1 MLQECIDVFKSQLQ
15 EQDGETLILDQYVP
29 KDGSYYLITRK
40 ADHTFELDEPLE
52 ISYDK
57 KKKEI
62 IGLMDE
68 RYEFIKFLDYNSK
81 LLEMNKPIDPKKQ
94 IHSNNYLSFFVKK
107 DALKD
112 GKVTKEIIEGYYKI
126 LEDPTLKYKKGNAR
140 KIFDKTVELIGELD
154 REILLEIKEWVLNFD
169 LSELQYS
176 DKKDYLKLFFIL
188 EDKNATKQ
196 LYEKEGKRY
205 LLPNI
210 FNSNDFNV
218 EVDGEIWG
226 LPNDNLNMN
235 GKKPFL
241 GHLSRNEKVPCLIS
255 QEEALIRSQ
264 FFDYLMGLASIGKC
278 NVYIDFEENKITG
291 YRSGEFPDIIKNG
304 CFLRIQKGKE
314 VEIHKVEQVVN
325 FNRNL
330 KEPFVYKKYFGLKK
344 DEEPNIKYEYT
355 IDKIEEKIHF
365 IFFDGKLSYNYF
377 TKFKDI
383 NVKDFILKQSILE
396 ARDRLFLYL
405 YTNQQVS
412 MIGLMKPVML
422 RLIKHTFLQS
432 LIDTRKKE
440 KLQEQINLYWA
451 LLNYWE
457 IKEVNNMTSVRES
470 VRQKINDKS
479 DDKQDWKFEENEEC
493 YYAAGQAIG
502 YLISKSKAKSIPA
515 SQVNTFLNVK
525 TGRQLAEKIS
535 RLYKKYNY
543 RIESGLRGNQRF
555 QRAFSKV
562 QQALVNCD
570 TVDIVWLLSGFA
582 DSNLFYEKVEDEN
595 GEGGKE
601 NDE

>member
-1 MLQECIDVFKSQLQ
+1 MLQECIDVFRSQLQ
-15 EQDGETLILDQYVP
+15 ESDGETLILDQYVP

-52 ISYDK
+52 IYYDK
-57 KKKEI
+57 KNKEI
-62 IGLMDE
+62 VGAMDE

-112 GKVTKEIIEGYYKI
+112 GKVTKEIIKGYYKI

-255 QEEALIRSQ
+255 QEDALLRSQ

-278 NVYIDFEENKITG
+278 NVYVDFERNKIDG
-291 YRSGEFPDIIKNG
+291 YRSGEKPKSIENG

-314 VEIHKVEQVVN
+314 VEIHRVEQVVN
-325 FNRNL
+325 FNKNL
-330 KEPFVYKKYFGLKK
+330 KKPFSYTDYFGLKK
-344 DEEPNIKYEYT
+344 DSILIPEFSDT
-355 IDKIEEKIHF
+355 IDEVEGKINL
-365 IFFDGKLSYNYF
+365 IFFYGKLTSNYF
-377 TKFKDI
+377 TDAKDI
-383 NVKDFILKQSILE
+383 TLYDPVLKQSILT
-396 ARDRLFLYL
+396 ARDRIFTYFH
-405 YTNQQVS
+405 TNQEVKLMG
-412 MIGLMKPVML
+412 MIESVMWELIHNVLTGEENDFVKKKKL
-422 RLIKHTFLQS
+422 R
-432 LIDTRKKE
+432 
-440 KLQEQINLYWA
+440 EQLNLRWA
-451 LLNYWE
+451 LLDYWKDE
-457 IKEVNNMTSVRES
+457 KEEVGMQTVRQSVRE
-470 VRQKINDKS
+470 KINTKE
-479 DDKQDWKFEENEEC
+479 DWEFTSKEEY
-493 YYAAGQAIG
+493 YYAAGQVIS
-502 YLISKSKAKSIPA
+502 YLFSLSKAKSVPA
-515 SQVNTFLNVK
+515 SEINPFLNVK
-525 TGRQLAEKIS
+525 SKEQFLE
-535 RLYKKYNY
+535 RLLRAYQKYNY
-543 RIESGLRGNQRF
+543 SFELKNRF
-555 QRAFSKV
+555 QRTFARL
-562 QQALVNCD
+562 QQVREEWGLDRIWLVA
-570 TVDIVWLLSGFA
+570 GFA
-582 DSNLFYEKVEDEN
+582 DDNLFYEKSKVEKNKDSVEKA
-595 GEGGKE
+595 EE
-601 NDE
+601 E

>member
-15 EQDGETLILDQYVP
+15 EPDGETLILDQYVP

-62 IGLMDE
+62 IGAMDE

-94 IHSNNYLSFFVKK
+94 IHSNNYLTFFVKK

-154 REILLEIKEWVLNFD
+154 REFLLEIKEWILNFD
-169 LSELQYS
+169 FSQLVYA
-176 DKKDYLKLFFIL
+176 DKKDYLKIFFIL

-226 LPNDNLNMN
+226 LPNDNINMN

-255 QEEALIRSQ
+255 QEDALLRSQ
-264 FFDYLMGLASIGKC
+264 FFDYLMGLASIEKC
-278 NVYIDFEENKITG
+278 NVYVDFERNKIDG
-291 YRSGEFPDIIKNG
+291 YRSGEKPESIENG

-314 VEIHKVEQVVN
+314 VEIHRVEQVVN
-325 FNRNL
+325 FNKNL
-330 KEPFVYKKYFGLKK
+330 KKTFLYSNYFGLKK
-344 DEEPNIKYEYT
+344 EDILAPESVET
-355 IDKIEEKIHF
+355 IGDIEAKINM
-365 IFFDGKLSYNYF
+365 IFFNGKLTSNYF
-377 TKFKDI
+377 TDAKDI
-383 NVKDFILKQSILE
+383 TLYDSVLKQSILT
-396 ARDRLFLYL
+396 ARDRIFTYFH
-405 YTNQQVS
+405 TNQEVK
-412 MIGLMKPVML
+412 LMGMMESVMWELLHNVLTSEENDFAKKKKL
-422 RLIKHTFLQS
+422 R
-432 LIDTRKKE
+432 
-440 KLQEQINLYWA
+440 EQLNLRWA
-451 LLNYWE
+451 LLDYWKDEKEE
-457 IKEVNNMTSVRES
+457 IGMQTVRQSVRE
-470 VRQKINDKS
+470 KINTKE
-479 DDKQDWKFEENEEC
+479 DWEFTSKEEY
-493 YYAAGQAIG
+493 YYAAGQIIS
-502 YLISKSKAKSIPA
+502 YLFSLSKAKSVPA
-515 SQVNTFLNVK
+515 SEINPFLNVRSK
-525 TGRQLAEKIS
+525 EQFLE
-535 RLYKKYNY
+535 RLLRIYQKYNY
-543 RIESGLRGNQRF
+543 SFELKNRF
-555 QRAFSKV
+555 QRTFAKL
-562 QQALVNCD
+562 QQVREEWELDRIWLVA
-570 TVDIVWLLSGFA
+570 GFA
-582 DSNLFYEKVEDEN
+582 DDNLFYEKSKVEKNKDSVEKV
-595 GEGGKE
+595 EE
-601 NDE
+601 E

>member
-15 EQDGETLILDQYVP
+15 EPDGETLILDQYVP

-62 IGLMDE
+62 IGAMDE

-94 IHSNNYLSFFVKK
+94 IHSNNYLTFFVKK

-154 REILLEIKEWVLNFD
+154 REFLLEIKEWILNFD
-169 LSELQYS
+169 FSQLVYA
-176 DKKDYLKLFFIL
+176 DKKDYLKIFFIL

-255 QEEALIRSQ
+255 QEDALLRSQ
-264 FFDYLMGLASIGKC
+264 FFDYLMGLASIEKC
-278 NVYIDFEENKITG
+278 NVYVDFERNKIDG
-291 YRSGEFPDIIKNG
+291 YRSGEKPESIENG

-314 VEIHKVEQVVN
+314 VEIHRVEQVVN
-325 FNRNL
+325 FNKNL
-330 KEPFVYKKYFGLKK
+330 KKTFLYSNYFGLKK
-344 DEEPNIKYEYT
+344 EDILAPESVET
-355 IDKIEEKIHF
+355 IGDIEAKINM
-365 IFFDGKLSYNYF
+365 IFFNGKLTSNYF
-377 TKFKDI
+377 TDAKDI
-383 NVKDFILKQSILE
+383 TLYDSVLKQSILT
-396 ARDRLFLYL
+396 ARDRIFTYFH
-405 YTNQQVS
+405 TNQEVK
-412 MIGLMKPVML
+412 LMGMMESVMWELLHNVLTSEENDFAKKKKL
-422 RLIKHTFLQS
+422 R
-432 LIDTRKKE
+432 
-440 KLQEQINLYWA
+440 EQLNLRWA
-451 LLNYWE
+451 LLDYWKDEKEE
-457 IKEVNNMTSVRES
+457 IGMQTVRQSVRE
-470 VRQKINDKS
+470 KINTKE
-479 DDKQDWKFEENEEC
+479 DWEFTSKEEY
-493 YYAAGQAIG
+493 YYAAGQIIS
-502 YLISKSKAKSIPA
+502 YLFSLSKAKSVPA
-515 SQVNTFLNVK
+515 SEINPFLNVRSK
-525 TGRQLAEKIS
+525 EQFLE
-535 RLYKKYNY
+535 RLLRIYQKYNY
-543 RIESGLRGNQRF
+543 SFELKNRF
-555 QRAFSKV
+555 QRTFAKL
-562 QQALVNCD
+562 QQVREEWELDRIWLVA
-570 TVDIVWLLSGFA
+570 GFA
-582 DSNLFYEKVEDEN
+582 DDNLFYEKSKVEKNKDSVEKV
-595 GEGGKE
+595 EE
-601 NDE
+601 E

>member
-1 MLQECIDVFKSQLQ
+1 MLQECINVFKSQLQ
-15 EQDGETLILDQYVP
+15 QPNGETLILDQYVP

-40 ADHTFELDEPLE
+40 ADHMFELDEPLE

-62 IGLMDE
+62 IGAMDE

-94 IHSNNYLSFFVKK
+94 IHSNNYLTFFVKK

-154 REILLEIKEWVLNFD
+154 REFLLEIKEWVLNFD
-169 LSELQYS
+169 FSELQYS

-210 FNSNDFNV
+210 FNKNDFNV

-255 QEEALIRSQ
+255 QEDALLRSQ

-278 NVYIDFEENKITG
+278 NVYVDFERNKIDG
-291 YRSGEFPDIIKNG
+291 YRSGEKPESIENG

-314 VEIHKVEQVVN
+314 VEIHRVEQVVN
-325 FNRNL
+325 FNSNI
-330 KEPFVYKKYFGLKK
+330 KKPFSYINYFGLKK
-344 DEEPNIKYEYT
+344 EDILTPESAKT
-355 IDKIEEKIHF
+355 IGDIETKINM
-365 IFFDGKLSYNYF
+365 IFFNGKLVSNYF
-377 TKFKDI
+377 TDAKDI
-383 NVKDFILKQSILE
+383 TLYDSVLKQSILT
-396 ARDRLFLYL
+396 ARDRIFTYFH
-405 YTNQQVS
+405 TNQEVKLTG
-412 MIGLMKPVML
+412 MMKPLMWELIHNVLTAEENDFIKKKKL
-422 RLIKHTFLQS
+422 R
-432 LIDTRKKE
+432 
-440 KLQEQINLYWA
+440 EQLNLRWA
-451 LLNYWE
+451 LLNYWDSEKEE
-457 IKEVNNMTSVRES
+457 INMSKVRQSVRE
-470 VRQKINDKS
+470 KINTRE
-479 DDKQDWKFEENEEC
+479 DWEFTSKEEY
-493 YYAAGQAIG
+493 YYAAGQIIS
-502 YLISKSKAKSIPA
+502 YLFSLSKAKSVPA
-515 SQVNTFLNVK
+515 SEINPFLNVRSK
-525 TGRQLAEKIS
+525 EQFLE
-535 RLYKKYNY
+535 RLLRIYQKYNY
-543 RIESGLRGNQRF
+543 SFELKNRF
-555 QRAFSKV
+555 QRTFAKL
-562 QQALVNCD
+562 QQVREEWELDRIWLVA
-570 TVDIVWLLSGFA
+570 GFA
-582 DSNLFYEKVEDEN
+582 DDNLFYEKSKVEKNKDSLEKA
-595 GEGGKE
+595 EE
-601 NDE
+601 E

>member
-15 EQDGETLILDQYVP
+15 EPDGETLILDQYVP

-62 IGLMDE
+62 IGAMDE

-94 IHSNNYLSFFVKK
+94 IHSNNYLTFFVKK

-154 REILLEIKEWVLNFD
+154 REFLLEIKEWILNFD
-169 LSELQYS
+169 FSQLVYA
-176 DKKDYLKLFFIL
+176 DKKDYLKIFFIL

-255 QEEALIRSQ
+255 QEDALLRSQ
-264 FFDYLMGLASIGKC
+264 FFDYLMGLASIEKC
-278 NVYIDFEENKITG
+278 NVYVDFERNKIDG
-291 YRSGEFPDIIKNG
+291 YRSGEKPESIENG

-314 VEIHKVEQVVN
+314 VEIHRVEQVVN
-325 FNRNL
+325 FNKNL
-330 KEPFVYKKYFGLKK
+330 KKTFLYSNYFGLKK
-344 DEEPNIKYEYT
+344 EDILAPESVET
-355 IDKIEEKIHF
+355 IGDIEAKINM
-365 IFFDGKLSYNYF
+365 IFFNGKLTSNYF
-377 TKFKDI
+377 TDAKDI
-383 NVKDFILKQSILE
+383 TLYDSVLKQSILT
-396 ARDRLFLYL
+396 ARDRIFTYFH
-405 YTNQQVS
+405 TNQEVKLMGMMESVMWELLHNVLTSEENDLAKKKKLREQLNLRWAFLDYWKDEKEE
-412 MIGLMKPVML
+412 IGMQTV
-422 RLIKHTFLQS
+422 RQ
-432 LIDTRKKE
+432 
-440 KLQEQINLYWA
+440 
-451 LLNYWE
+451 
-457 IKEVNNMTSVRES
+457 SVRE
-470 VRQKINDKS
+470 KINTKE
-479 DDKQDWKFEENEEC
+479 DWEFTSKEEY
-493 YYAAGQAIG
+493 YYAAGQIIS
-502 YLISKSKAKSIPA
+502 YLFSLSKAKSVPA
-515 SQVNTFLNVK
+515 SEINPFLNVRSK
-525 TGRQLAEKIS
+525 EQFLE
-535 RLYKKYNY
+535 RLLRIYQKYNY
-543 RIESGLRGNQRF
+543 SFELKNRF
-555 QRAFSKV
+555 QRTFAKL
-562 QQALVNCD
+562 QQVREEWELDRIWLVA
-570 TVDIVWLLSGFA
+570 GFA
-582 DSNLFYEKVEDEN
+582 DDNLFYEKSKVEKNKDSVEKV
-595 GEGGKE
+595 EE
-601 NDE
+601 E

>member
-15 EQDGETLILDQYVP
+15 EPDGETLILDQYVP

-62 IGLMDE
+62 IGAMDE

-94 IHSNNYLSFFVKK
+94 IHSNNYLTFFVKK

-154 REILLEIKEWVLNFD
+154 QEILLEIKEWILNFD
-169 LSELQYS
+169 FSQLVYA
-176 DKKDYLKLFFIL
+176 DKKDYLKIFFIL
-188 EDKNATKQ
+188 EDKSATKQ

-218 EVDGEIWG
+218 EVNGEIWG

-255 QEEALIRSQ
+255 QEDALLRSQ

-278 NVYIDFEENKITG
+278 NVYVDFERNKIEG
-291 YRSGEFPDIIKNG
+291 YRSGEKPESIENG
-304 CFLRIQKGKE
+304 CFLRVQKGKE
-314 VEIHKVEQVVN
+314 VEIHRVEQVVN
-325 FNRNL
+325 FNSNM
-330 KEPFVYKKYFGLKK
+330 KKPFSYINYFGLKK
-344 DEEPNIKYEYT
+344 EDILTPESAKT
-355 IDKIEEKIHF
+355 IGDIEAKINM
-365 IFFDGKLSYNYF
+365 IFFNGKLVSNYF
-377 TKFKDI
+377 TDAKDI
-383 NVKDFILKQSILE
+383 TLYDAVLKQSILT
-396 ARDRLFLYL
+396 ARDRIFTYFH
-405 YTNQQVS
+405 TNQEVKLTG
-412 MIGLMKPVML
+412 MMKPLMWELIHNVLTAEENDFVKKKKL
-422 RLIKHTFLQS
+422 R
-432 LIDTRKKE
+432 
-440 KLQEQINLYWA
+440 EQLNLRWA
-451 LLNYWE
+451 LLNYWDSEKEE
-457 IKEVNNMTSVRES
+457 INMSKVRQSVRE
-470 VRQKINDKS
+470 KINTRE
-479 DDKQDWKFEENEEC
+479 DWEFTSKEEY
-493 YYAAGQAIG
+493 YYAAGQIIS
-502 YLISKSKAKSIPA
+502 YLFSLSKAKSVPA
-515 SQVNTFLNVK
+515 SEINPFLNVRSK
-525 TGRQLAEKIS
+525 EQFLE
-535 RLYKKYNY
+535 RLLRIYQKYNY
-543 RIESGLRGNQRF
+543 SFELKNRF
-555 QRAFSKV
+555 QRTFAKL
-562 QQALVNCD
+562 QQVREEWELDRIWLVA
-570 TVDIVWLLSGFA
+570 GFA
-582 DSNLFYEKVEDEN
+582 DDNLFYEKSKVEKNKDSVEKV
-595 GEGGKE
+595 EE
-601 NDE
+601 E

>member
-1 MLQECIDVFKSQLQ
+1 MLQECINVFKSQLQ
-15 EQDGETLILDQYVP
+15 QPNGETLILDQYVP

-62 IGLMDE
+62 IGAMDE

-94 IHSNNYLSFFVKK
+94 IHSNNYLTFFVKK

-154 REILLEIKEWVLNFD
+154 REFLLEIKEWVLNFD
-169 LSELQYS
+169 FSQLVYA
-176 DKKDYLKLFFIL
+176 DKKDYLKIFFIL

-255 QEEALIRSQ
+255 QEDALLRSQ

-278 NVYIDFEENKITG
+278 NVYVDFEGNKITG
-291 YRSGEFPDIIKNG
+291 YRSEELPDTMQNG

-314 VEIHKVEQVVN
+314 VEIHRVEQVVN
-325 FNRNL
+325 FNKNL
-330 KEPFVYKKYFGLKK
+330 KKTFLYSNYFGLKK
-344 DEEPNIKYEYT
+344 EDILAPESVET
-355 IDKIEEKIHF
+355 IGDIEAKINM
-365 IFFDGKLSYNYF
+365 IFFNGKLTSNYF
-377 TKFKDI
+377 TDAKDI
-383 NVKDFILKQSILE
+383 TLYDSVLKQSILT
-396 ARDRLFLYL
+396 ARDRIFTYFH
-405 YTNQQVS
+405 TNQEVK
-412 MIGLMKPVML
+412 LMGMMESVMWELLHNVLTSEENDFAKKKKL
-422 RLIKHTFLQS
+422 R
-432 LIDTRKKE
+432 
-440 KLQEQINLYWA
+440 EQLNLRWA
-451 LLNYWE
+451 LLDYWKDEKEE
-457 IKEVNNMTSVRES
+457 IGMQTVRQSVRE
-470 VRQKINDKS
+470 KINTKE
-479 DDKQDWKFEENEEC
+479 DWEFTSKEEY
-493 YYAAGQAIG
+493 YYAAGQIIS
-502 YLISKSKAKSIPA
+502 YLFSLSKAKSVPA
-515 SQVNTFLNVK
+515 SEINPFLNVRSK
-525 TGRQLAEKIS
+525 EQFLE
-535 RLYKKYNY
+535 RLLRIYQKYNY
-543 RIESGLRGNQRF
+543 SFELKNRF
-555 QRAFSKV
+555 QRTFAKL
-562 QQALVNCD
+562 QQVREEWELDRIWLVA
-570 TVDIVWLLSGFA
+570 GFA
-582 DSNLFYEKVEDEN
+582 DDNLFYEKSKVEKNKDSVEKV
-595 GEGGKE
+595 EE
-601 NDE
+601 E

>member
-1 MLQECIDVFKSQLQ
+1 MLQECIDVFKNQLQ
-15 EQDGETLILDQYVP
+15 QPDGETLILDQYVP

-40 ADHTFELDEPLE
+40 TDHTFELDEPLE

-62 IGLMDE
+62 IGAMDE
-68 RYEFIKFLDYNSK
+68 RYEFVKFLDYNSK

-112 GKVTKEIIEGYYKI
+112 GKITKEIIEGYYKI

-154 REILLEIKEWVLNFD
+154 REILLAIKEWILNFNF
-169 LSELQYS
+169 SELEYV

-196 LYEKEGKRY
+196 LYEKEGRRY

-255 QEEALIRSQ
+255 QEEALLRSQ

-278 NVYIDFEENKITG
+278 NVYIDFEGNKIDG
-291 YRSGEFPDIIKNG
+291 YRIGEKPQSIENG

-314 VEIHKVEQVVN
+314 VEIHRVEQIVK
-325 FNRNL
+325 FNSNM
-330 KEPFVYKKYFGLKK
+330 KKPFSYIDYFGLKK
-344 DEEPNIKYEYT
+344 EDILTPKSAKT
-355 IDKIEEKIHF
+355 IGEIEAKINV
-365 IFFDGKLSYNYF
+365 IFFNGKLTSNYF
-377 TKFKDI
+377 TDAKDI
-383 NVKDFILKQSILE
+383 TLYDSVLKQSILT
-396 ARDRLFLYL
+396 ARDRIFTYFH
-405 YTNQQVS
+405 TNQEVKL
-412 MIGLMKPVML
+412 IGMMKPLMWELIHNVLTAEENDFVKKRKL
-422 RLIKHTFLQS
+422 R
-432 LIDTRKKE
+432 
-440 KLQEQINLYWA
+440 EQLNLRWA
-451 LLNYWE
+451 LLNYWDDEKEE
-457 IKEVNNMTSVRES
+457 IKMPKVRQSVRE
-470 VRQKINDKS
+470 KINK
-479 DDKQDWKFEENEEC
+479 KEDWEFTSKEE
-493 YYAAGQAIG
+493 YYYTAGQIIS
-502 YLISKSKAKSIPA
+502 YLFSLSKAKAVPA
-515 SQVNTFLNVK
+515 SEINPFLNVK
-525 TGRQLAEKIS
+525 NKEQFLE
-535 RLYKKYNY
+535 RLLRIYQKYNY
-543 RIESGLRGNQRF
+543 SFELKNRF
-555 QRAFSKV
+555 QRTFARL
-562 QQALVNCD
+562 QQVEEAWELDRIWLVA
-570 TVDIVWLLSGFA
+570 GFA
-582 DSNLFYEKVEDEN
+582 DDNLFYEKAKIEKNEDSVEKVEEESYYDE
-595 GEGGKE
+595 
-601 NDE
+601 

>member
-15 EQDGETLILDQYVP
+15 EPDGETLILDQYVP

-62 IGLMDE
+62 IGAMDE

-94 IHSNNYLSFFVKK
+94 IHSNNYLTFFVKK

-154 REILLEIKEWVLNFD
+154 REFLLEIKEWILNFD
-169 LSELQYS
+169 FSQLVYA
-176 DKKDYLKLFFIL
+176 DKKDYLKIFFIL

-255 QEEALIRSQ
+255 QEDALLRSQ
-264 FFDYLMGLASIGKC
+264 FFDYLMGLASIEKC
-278 NVYIDFEENKITG
+278 NVYVDFERNKIDG
-291 YRSGEFPDIIKNG
+291 YRSGEKPESIENG

-314 VEIHKVEQVVN
+314 VEIHRVEQVVN
-325 FNRNL
+325 FNKNL
-330 KEPFVYKKYFGLKK
+330 KKTFLYSNYFGLKK
-344 DEEPNIKYEYT
+344 EDILAPESVET
-355 IDKIEEKIHF
+355 IGDIEAKINM
-365 IFFDGKLSYNYF
+365 IFFNGKLTSNYF
-377 TKFKDI
+377 TDAKDI
-383 NVKDFILKQSILE
+383 TLYDSVLKQSILT
-396 ARDRLFLYL
+396 ARDRIFTYFH
-405 YTNQQVS
+405 TNQEVK
-412 MIGLMKPVML
+412 LMGMMESVMWELLHNVLTSEENDLAKKKKL
-422 RLIKHTFLQS
+422 R
-432 LIDTRKKE
+432 
-440 KLQEQINLYWA
+440 EQLNLRWA
-451 LLNYWE
+451 LLDYWKDEKEE
-457 IKEVNNMTSVRES
+457 IGMQTVRQSVRE
-470 VRQKINDKS
+470 KINTKE
-479 DDKQDWKFEENEEC
+479 DWEFTSKEEY
-493 YYAAGQAIG
+493 YYAAGQIIS
-502 YLISKSKAKSIPA
+502 YLFSLSKAKSVPA
-515 SQVNTFLNVK
+515 SEINPFLNVRSK
-525 TGRQLAEKIS
+525 EQFLE
-535 RLYKKYNY
+535 RLLRIYQKYNY
-543 RIESGLRGNQRF
+543 SFELKNRF
-555 QRAFSKV
+555 QRTFAKL
-562 QQALVNCD
+562 QQVREEWELDRIWLVA
-570 TVDIVWLLSGFA
+570 GFA
-582 DSNLFYEKVEDEN
+582 DDNLFYEKSKVEKNKDSVEKV
-595 GEGGKE
+595 EE
-601 NDE
+601 E

>member
-15 EQDGETLILDQYVP
+15 EPDGETLILDQYVP

-62 IGLMDE
+62 IGAMDE

-94 IHSNNYLSFFVKK
+94 IHSNNYLTFFVKK

-154 REILLEIKEWVLNFD
+154 QEILLEIKEWILNFD
-169 LSELQYS
+169 FSQLVYA
-176 DKKDYLKLFFIL
+176 DKKDYLKIFFIL
-188 EDKNATKQ
+188 EDKSATKQ

-218 EVDGEIWG
+218 EVNGEIWG

-255 QEEALIRSQ
+255 QEDALLRSQ

-278 NVYIDFEENKITG
+278 NVYVDFERNKIEG
-291 YRSGEFPDIIKNG
+291 YRSGEKPESIENG
-304 CFLRIQKGKE
+304 CFLRVQKGKE
-314 VEIHKVEQVVN
+314 VEIHRVEQVVN
-325 FNRNL
+325 FNSNM
-330 KEPFVYKKYFGLKK
+330 KKPFSYINYFGLKK
-344 DEEPNIKYEYT
+344 EDILTPESAKT
-355 IDKIEEKIHF
+355 IGDIEAKINM
-365 IFFDGKLSYNYF
+365 IFFNGKLVSNYF
-377 TKFKDI
+377 TDAKDI
-383 NVKDFILKQSILE
+383 TLYDSVLKQSILT
-396 ARDRLFLYL
+396 ARDRIFTYFH
-405 YTNQQVS
+405 TNQEVKLTG
-412 MIGLMKPVML
+412 MMKPLMWELIHNVLTAEENDFVKKKKL
-422 RLIKHTFLQS
+422 R
-432 LIDTRKKE
+432 
-440 KLQEQINLYWA
+440 EQLNLRWA
-451 LLNYWE
+451 LLNYWDSEKEE
-457 IKEVNNMTSVRES
+457 INMSKVRQSVRE
-470 VRQKINDKS
+470 KINTRE
-479 DDKQDWKFEENEEC
+479 DWEFTSKEEY
-493 YYAAGQAIG
+493 YYAAGQIIS
-502 YLISKSKAKSIPA
+502 YLFSLSKAKSVPA
-515 SQVNTFLNVK
+515 SEINPFLNVRSK
-525 TGRQLAEKIS
+525 EQFLE
-535 RLYKKYNY
+535 RLLRIYQKYNY
-543 RIESGLRGNQRF
+543 SFELKNRF
-555 QRAFSKV
+555 QRTFAKL
-562 QQALVNCD
+562 QQVREEWELDRIWLVA
-570 TVDIVWLLSGFA
+570 GFA
-582 DSNLFYEKVEDEN
+582 DDNLFYEKSKVEKNKDSVEKV
-595 GEGGKE
+595 EE
-601 NDE
+601 E